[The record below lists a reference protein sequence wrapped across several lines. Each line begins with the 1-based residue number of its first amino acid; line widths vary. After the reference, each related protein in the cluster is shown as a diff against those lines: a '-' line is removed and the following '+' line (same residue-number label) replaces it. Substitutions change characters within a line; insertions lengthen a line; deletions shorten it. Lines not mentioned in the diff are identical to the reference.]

1 MNEFC
6 ARRVRFTRAVA
17 RVDFR
22 ATFLIASMEQN
33 PPPPFPS
40 PEELKTKI
48 AEFMKSNFGDH
59 VSVATF
65 TQPEPAAASEEPP
78 TKASGEEFVFNFL
91 PRDIKA
97 HLDRFV
103 IKQDEAK
110 KVLSIAVCDHYNHAN
125 YLRRLEKE
133 DAARAEETEYAKQN
147 VILVGPTGVGKT
159 YLIKHI
165 ADLIKVPF
173 VKADATKFSE
183 TGYVGGD
190 VEDLVRELVQKADG
204 DVNLAQFG
212 IIYIDEIDKIA
223 SAANLIGRD
232 VSGRGVQTTLLKLM
246 EDTEVP
252 VRSMNDLQAQL
263 QAAFEFQKRGKA
275 KRETINTRHILF
287 VVSGAF
293 ERLKQQVS
301 RRISQG
307 QIGFSAEP
315 VKVMDNEL
323 FQFVTTQDFV
333 EYGFEPEFIGRLPV
347 RVVCEDL
354 DADDLYKIMKFSEGS
369 LLRQYER
376 AFRAYG
382 IEISFDSEALRLIAD
397 AAAKE
402 KTGAR
407 GLLTVFEKLFRDYKY
422 HLAGSGLSQLR
433 VTAELVREPKRVL
446 DRLMAE
452 GHKIE
457 AQTLEAGV
465 RQFAAE
471 FKNEH
476 RVEVVFDETAVR
488 RLVERAQ
495 AERMSMTDLCAH
507 LFKDYQFGLNLI
519 KKNTGRKEFVLNA
532 EAVDAPDKF
541 LSELVVQSYFPVA
554 ASQKG

>member
-1 MNEFC
+1 
-6 ARRVRFTRAVA
+6 
-17 RVDFR
+17 
-22 ATFLIASMEQN
+22 MEQK

-48 AEFMKSNFGDH
+48 AEFMKSNFGDR
-59 VSVATF
+59 VSFATF
-65 TQPEPAAASEEPP
+65 TQPDAVEPADDPGQGQDPPEEVE
-78 TKASGEEFVFNFL
+78 KDEFVFNFL

-110 KVLSIAVCDHYNHAN
+110 KALAIAVCDHYNHAK
-125 YLRRLEKE
+125 YLRQLEKK
-133 DAARAEETEYAKQN
+133 DNVRAEETEYAKQN
-147 VILVGPTGVGKT
+147 VIVVGPTGVGKT

-165 ADLIKVPF
+165 AELVKVPF

-223 SAANLIGRD
+223 GAGNMIGRD

-246 EDTEVP
+246 EETEVP
-252 VRSMNDLQAQL
+252 LRSMNDLQGQL

-307 QIGFSAEP
+307 QIGFSAGPVP
-315 VKVMDNEL
+315 VKDTEL
-323 FQFVTTQDFV
+323 FQHVTTQDFV

-347 RVVCEDL
+347 RVACEEL
-354 DADDLYKIMKFSEGS
+354 DAADLYNIMRFSEGS

-382 IEISFDSEALRLIAD
+382 IEISFEDEALRLIAE

-422 HLAGSGLSQLR
+422 YLAGSGLSQLR
-433 VTAELVREPKRVL
+433 VTGELVREPKRVL

-452 GHKIE
+452 GQRQE
-457 AQTLEAGV
+457 TQVSESQALEFAQRFSREHGLEII
-465 RQFAAE
+465 
-471 FKNEH
+471 
-476 RVEVVFDETAVR
+476 FDEAAQR
-488 RLVERAQ
+488 RLLERAHS
-495 AERMSMTDLCAH
+495 ERMTIPELCGH
-507 LFKDYQFGLNLI
+507 LFKDYQFGLSLI
-519 KKNTGRKEFVLNA
+519 QKNAGQTQFVLTA
-532 EAVDAPDKF
+532 AAVDEPDKF
-541 LSELVVQSYFPVA
+541 LSELVVKSYYPM
-554 ASQKG
+554 ASAQKA

>member
-1 MNEFC
+1 
-6 ARRVRFTRAVA
+6 
-17 RVDFR
+17 
-22 ATFLIASMEQN
+22 MEQN

-48 AEFMKSNFGDH
+48 AEFMKSNFGDR
-59 VSVATF
+59 VSFATF
-65 TQPEPAAASEEPP
+65 TAPEPAEAGGDEPP
-78 TKASGEEFVFNFL
+78 VKENAEEFIFNFL

-97 HLDRFV
+97 DLDRFV

-110 KVLSIAVCDHYNHAN
+110 KVLSIAVCDHYNHAK
-125 YLRRLEKE
+125 YLRALETR
-133 DAARAEETEYAKQN
+133 DAVRAEETEYAKQN

-223 SAANLIGRD
+223 SSGNMIGRD

-246 EDTEVP
+246 EETEVP
-252 VRSMNDLQAQL
+252 IRSMNDLQAQL

-307 QIGFSAEP
+307 QIGFSAGP
-315 VKVMDNEL
+315 KPVMDNEL
-323 FQFVTTQDFV
+323 FQYVTTQDFV

-347 RVVCEDL
+347 RVVCEEL
-354 DADDLYKIMKFSEGS
+354 AADDLYEIMKFSEGS
-369 LLRQYER
+369 ILRQYER

-382 IEISFDSEALRLIAD
+382 IEISFEDEALNLIAA

-433 VTAELVREPKRVL
+433 VTAELVREPRRVL

-452 GHKIE
+452 GPKFE
-457 AQTLEAGV
+457 TQTLEVSA
-465 RQFAAE
+465 RQFADK
-471 FKNEH
+471 FKSEH
-476 RVEVVFDETAVR
+476 GLEIVFDESALR

-495 AERMSMTDLCAH
+495 AERMPMGDLCAH
-507 LFKDYQFGLNLI
+507 LFKDYQFGLSLI
-519 KKNTGRKEFVLNA
+519 QKNTGQKTFIFNA
-532 EAVDAPDKF
+532 AAVNDPDKF
-541 LSELVVQSYFPVA
+541 LSELVIQSYLPAVLA
-554 ASQKG
+554 QKA

>member
-1 MNEFC
+1 M
-6 ARRVRFTRAVA
+6 T
-17 RVDFR
+17 
-22 ATFLIASMEQN
+22 QN
-33 PPPPFPS
+33 PPPPSFPS
-40 PEELKTKI
+40 PEELKAKI
-48 AEFMKSNFGDH
+48 AEFMKQNFGDR

-65 TQPEPAAASEEPP
+65 AEPELAAAVEDEKPEKTDHP
-78 TKASGEEFVFNFL
+78 EFEIDFL
-91 PRDIKA
+91 PREIKA

-103 IKQDEAK
+103 IKQDHAK
-110 KVLSIAVCDHYNHAN
+110 KVLAIAVCDHYNHVN

-223 SAANLIGRD
+223 SAGNLIGRD

-246 EDTEVP
+246 EETEVP
-252 VRSMNDLQAQL
+252 LRSAMDLQGQI
-263 QAAFEFQKRGKA
+263 QAALEFQRRGKSS
-275 KRETINTRHILF
+275 RQTINTRHILF

-293 ERLKQQVS
+293 ERLKEQVS
-301 RRISQG
+301 RRVKG

-315 VKVMDNEL
+315 IRVMDNEL
-323 FQFVTTQDFV
+323 FQFVTTQDFI
-333 EYGFEPEFIGRLPV
+333 EFGFEPEFIGRLPV
-347 RVVCEDL
+347 RVVCEEL
-354 DADDLYKIMKFSEGS
+354 SADDLFSIMKYSEGS

-376 AFRAYG
+376 AFRAYR
-382 IEISFDSEALRLIAD
+382 IEISFEDEALRLLAE
-397 AAAKE
+397 AAAQE

-422 HLAGSGLSQLR
+422 YLAGSGLSQLR
-433 VTAELVREPKRVL
+433 VTATLVREPKRVL

-452 GHKIE
+452 GEKQE
-457 AQTLEAGV
+457 AKMLEAAA
-465 RQFAAE
+465 RQFAEA
-471 FKNEH
+471 FGKEH
-476 RVEVVFDETAVR
+476 GLEIVFDDSALR

-495 AERMSMTDLCAH
+495 SERMNMNDLCTH
-507 LFKDYQFGLNLI
+507 LFKDYQFGLSLV
-519 KKNTGRKEFVLNA
+519 KKNTGRTKFVLGA
-532 EAVDAPDKF
+532 EAIDAPDKC
-541 LSELVVQSYFPVA
+541 LSELVVQSYYPA
-554 ASQKG
+554 TASAKS